1 MELNLK
7 KPLAFFDL
15 ETTGVD
21 VTKDR
26 IVEIAILKIHPNQK
40 QETLYFKINP
50 GVPIPIQ
57 ASQVH
62 GIYDKDV
69 INCPKFAEVALEI
82 LNFLKNCD
90 LGGFN
95 SNKFDIP
102 MLKEEM
108 LRVQYDLDIESR
120 NLVDVQIIYHKM
132 EPRTL
137 EAAYK
142 YYCKKDLNNAHSA
155 EADTMATYEVLKAQ
169 LDKYPEL
176 QNDVEYL
183 SNTFNNASN
192 YLDSSRRFLKTEKG
206 IILCFG
212 KYKDHTIEEV
222 IQKDKNYFN
231 WMYQADFALD
241 TKNVILKLSEQ
252 FQFKINK

>member
-1 MELNLK
+1 
-7 KPLAFFDL
+7 
-15 ETTGVD
+15 
-21 VTKDR
+21 
-26 IVEIAILKIHPNQK
+26 
-40 QETLYFKINP
+40 
-50 GVPIPIQ
+50 
-57 ASQVH
+57 
-62 GIYDKDV
+62 
-69 INCPKFAEVALEI
+69 
-82 LNFLKNCD
+82 
-90 LGGFN
+90 
-95 SNKFDIP
+95 
-102 MLKEEM
+102 
-108 LRVQYDLDIESR
+108 
-120 NLVDVQIIYHKM
+120 
-132 EPRTL
+132 L

-176 QNDVEYL
+176 QNDLEYL

-231 WMYQADFALD
+231 WMYQADFGLD